1 MKKVKQ
7 RKMLMALPVLILP
20 FLTLG
25 FYAMGGGNV
34 VSPDEETKTGLNVK
48 LPDPQIKEEKQMDKL
63 SFYDKAR
70 KDSLK
75 MAEWMRSDPYYT
87 GDENEVHH
95 SNEISKLNSRSPIR
109 YKQHLNTS
117 TFENS
122 QTKPEEKILRQL
134 SMLQQQ
140 INDPQSPGD
149 PQITTTDPVPDAL
162 SQEVNRLEAMMSM
175 MQKGSGEDP
184 EIKKLESTLDKIL
197 DIQHPQRVKDRMK
210 DIGTEESTNSFS
222 ISLRADHDT
231 TADGFYS
238 MDNDISFKESN
249 AIKAVIHEE
258 QVLVNGA
265 VIKLRLLQ
273 EIFINNNKIPEGN
286 FVYGIV
292 SLNGERLQIQ
302 IHSIRQDNNL
312 FKTKL
317 EVYDM
322 DGLPGIYIP
331 GAITRDVAK
340 QSADNS
346 LQLMEMTTADP
357 TLKAQATSAGIN
369 AAKSLLSKKVKLVKV
384 MVKAGYK
391 VLLKDKSNQQ

>member
-1 MKKVKQ
+1 MKKLKQ
-7 RKMLMALPVLILP
+7 RKKLMALPVLILP

-25 FYAMGGGNV
+25 FYALGGGS
-34 VSPDEETKTGLNVK
+34 VSPVSQENSEGLNVE
-48 LPDPQIKEEKQMDKL
+48 LPNPHLKDETLMDKL

-87 GDENEVHH
+87 GDDNEKEHLDENPL
-95 SNEISKLNSRSPIR
+95 LNSKVGLK
-109 YKQHLNTS
+109 YNQHLNTS
-117 TFENS
+117 PFDKK
-122 QTKPEEKILRQL
+122 QTKPEEKILQQL
-134 SMLQQQ
+134 SLLQKQ
-140 INDPQSPGD
+140 INDPLPPTDQYLQSAD
-149 PQITTTDPVPDAL
+149 PAEELL
-162 SQEVNRLEAMMSM
+162 SQDVSRLEDMMNM

-197 DIQHPQRVKDRMK
+197 DIQHPERVKNRMK
-210 DIGTEESTNSFS
+210 DILTEESSNSFK
-222 ISLRADHDT
+222 ISPRADDDT
-231 TADGFYS
+231 IVNGFYGIE
-238 MDNDISFKESN
+238 NDKSFKESN
-249 AIKAVIHEE
+249 AIKAVIHED

-273 EIFINNNKIPEGN
+273 DIYINNNKIAEGS
-286 FVYGIV
+286 FVYGIT

-302 IHSIRQDNNL
+302 ISSIRQDNNL
-312 FKTKL
+312 FNIKM
-317 EVYDM
+317 EVHDM

-346 LQLMEMTTADP
+346 LQLMELSTLDP
-357 TLKAQATSAGIN
+357 SLKAHATSAGIK

-391 VLLKDKSNQQ
+391 VLLKDKSN